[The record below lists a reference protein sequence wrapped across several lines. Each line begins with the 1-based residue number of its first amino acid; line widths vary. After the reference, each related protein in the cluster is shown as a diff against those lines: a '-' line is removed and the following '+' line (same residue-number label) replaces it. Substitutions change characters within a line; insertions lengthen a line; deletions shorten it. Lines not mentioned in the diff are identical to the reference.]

1 MKQQDKSSAQTHFS
15 ASALHDLRAA
25 YRRMEQTVAKHP
37 WLAQGSVNVV
47 DPKSEGGNVT
57 YTWTRK
63 VRAKTVTVALSKAQA
78 DIFRK
83 AITANRRV
91 EETLARLRE
100 VSQTALLDG
109 LPGVSRRRAD
119 HPENKGQTPS
129 QTGLK

>member
-1 MKQQDKSSAQTHFS
+1 MKQQDKSSVQTHFS

-25 YRRMEQTVAKHP
+25 YQRLEQAIARQP

-47 DPKSEGGNVT
+47 DPKSAGGNVT

-63 VRAKTVTVALSKAQA
+63 VQAKTVTVALSKAQA

-91 EETLARLRE
+91 EEALARLRE
-100 VSQTALLDG
+100 VSQTALLEG

-119 HPENKGQTPS
+119 SPRKQRTKTVPNRA
-129 QTGLK
+129 